1 MKVLLLNG
9 SRREKGCTYTALS
22 LVAKELEKAGI
33 HTEIVYI
40 GLNTVNGKLDELVK
54 ECAAKIKEADGLV
67 VGSPVYYASPT
78 GEIQVFLDR
87 FAGVAGADLRHKPA
101 AAIASARRAGTSTTL
116 DVLNKYL
123 MYNEMPVVSSN
134 YWNMVHGNT
143 PEEVLQ
149 DKEGVQ
155 IMETLG
161 KNMAWSLKCLEAG
174 KKQEGRTG
182 QTGKSDDEF
191 YPVRMRPLYVLYSGL
206 IFCQRS
212 MVNGQ
217 LSMAEGR
224 NPRLAGF
231 LTRDAP
237 LVASHHQPGGWS
249 PPLKRA
255 DIEGRLVSYCFVIPG
270 CARYTIR
277 PLQGRGYPC
286 ANGWKGSRGAGVF
299 PSKKIACNF
308 FLSAADR

>member
-22 LVAKELEKAGI
+22 IVAKELEKAGI
-33 HTEIVYI
+33 DTEIVYV
-40 GLNTVNGKLDELVK
+40 GLNAVNGKLDELVK
-54 ECAAKIKEADGLV
+54 ECAAKMKEADGLV

-161 KNMAWSLKCLEAG
+161 KNMAWLLKCLEAG
-174 KKQEGRTG
+174 KK
-182 QTGKSDDEF
+182 
-191 YPVRMRPLYVLYSGL
+191 
-206 IFCQRS
+206 
-212 MVNGQ
+212 
-217 LSMAEGR
+217 
-224 NPRLAGF
+224 
-231 LTRDAP
+231 
-237 LVASHHQPGGWS
+237 
-249 PPLKRA
+249 
-255 DIEGRLVSYCFVIPG
+255 
-270 CARYTIR
+270 
-277 PLQGRGYPC
+277 
-286 ANGWKGSRGAGVF
+286 AGVEE
-299 PSKKIACNF
+299 PEKPVKVMTNF
-308 FLSAADR
+308 IR

>member
-22 LVAKELEKAGI
+22 LIARELEKAGI
-33 HTEIVYI
+33 DTEIVYI

-54 ECAAKIKEADGLV
+54 ECAAKMKEADGLV

-161 KNMAWSLKCLEAG
+161 KNMAWLLKCLEAG
-174 KKQEGRTG
+174 KK
-182 QTGKSDDEF
+182 
-191 YPVRMRPLYVLYSGL
+191 
-206 IFCQRS
+206 
-212 MVNGQ
+212 
-217 LSMAEGR
+217 
-224 NPRLAGF
+224 
-231 LTRDAP
+231 
-237 LVASHHQPGGWS
+237 
-249 PPLKRA
+249 
-255 DIEGRLVSYCFVIPG
+255 
-270 CARYTIR
+270 
-277 PLQGRGYPC
+277 
-286 ANGWKGSRGAGVF
+286 AGVEE
-299 PSKKIACNF
+299 PAKPTKVMTNF
-308 FLSAADR
+308 IR

>member
-22 LVAKELEKAGI
+22 LVAKELEAAGI
-33 HTEIVYI
+33 DTEIIYI
-40 GLNTVNGKLDELVK
+40 GLNAVNGKLDALVK
-54 ECAAKIKEADGLV
+54 DVAAKMKEADGLV

-161 KNMAWSLKCLEAG
+161 RNMAWLLKSIEAG
-174 KKQEGRTG
+174 KK
-182 QTGKSDDEF
+182 
-191 YPVRMRPLYVLYSGL
+191 
-206 IFCQRS
+206 
-212 MVNGQ
+212 
-217 LSMAEGR
+217 
-224 NPRLAGF
+224 
-231 LTRDAP
+231 
-237 LVASHHQPGGWS
+237 
-249 PPLKRA
+249 
-255 DIEGRLVSYCFVIPG
+255 
-270 CARYTIR
+270 
-277 PLQGRGYPC
+277 
-286 ANGWKGSRGAGVF
+286 AGVAE
-299 PSKKIACNF
+299 PARPVKVMTNF
-308 FLSAADR
+308 IR

>member
-22 LVAKELEKAGI
+22 LVAKELEAAGI
-33 HTEIVYI
+33 DTEIIYI
-40 GLNTVNGKLDELVK
+40 GLNTVNGKLDALVK
-54 ECAAKIKEADGLV
+54 DVAAKMKEADGLV

-161 KNMAWSLKCLEAG
+161 RNMAWLLKSIEAG
-174 KKQEGRTG
+174 KK
-182 QTGKSDDEF
+182 
-191 YPVRMRPLYVLYSGL
+191 
-206 IFCQRS
+206 
-212 MVNGQ
+212 
-217 LSMAEGR
+217 
-224 NPRLAGF
+224 
-231 LTRDAP
+231 
-237 LVASHHQPGGWS
+237 
-249 PPLKRA
+249 
-255 DIEGRLVSYCFVIPG
+255 
-270 CARYTIR
+270 
-277 PLQGRGYPC
+277 
-286 ANGWKGSRGAGVF
+286 AGVAE
-299 PSKKIACNF
+299 PAKPEKVMTNF
-308 FLSAADR
+308 IR

>member
-1 MKVLLLNG
+1 MKVLLFNG

-33 HTEIVYI
+33 DTEIIYV
-40 GLNTVNGKLDELVK
+40 GLNAVNGKLDDLVK
-54 ECAAKIKEADGLV
+54 EAAAKAKEADGFV
-67 VGSPVYYASPT
+67 FGSPVYYASPT

-87 FAGVAGADLRHKPA
+87 FAGVTGADLRHKPA

-161 KNMAWSLKCLEAG
+161 KNMAWLLKCLEAG
-174 KKQEGRTG
+174 KK
-182 QTGKSDDEF
+182 
-191 YPVRMRPLYVLYSGL
+191 
-206 IFCQRS
+206 
-212 MVNGQ
+212 
-217 LSMAEGR
+217 
-224 NPRLAGF
+224 
-231 LTRDAP
+231 
-237 LVASHHQPGGWS
+237 
-249 PPLKRA
+249 
-255 DIEGRLVSYCFVIPG
+255 
-270 CARYTIR
+270 
-277 PLQGRGYPC
+277 
-286 ANGWKGSRGAGVF
+286 AGVEE
-299 PSKKIACNF
+299 PAKPAKVMTNF
-308 FLSAADR
+308 IR

>member
-22 LVAKELEKAGI
+22 LVAKELEAAGI
-33 HTEIVYI
+33 DTEIIYI
-40 GLNTVNGKLDELVK
+40 GLNAVNGKLDALVK
-54 ECAAKIKEADGLV
+54 DVAAKMKEADGLV

-87 FAGVAGADLRHKPA
+87 FAGVAGANLRHKPA

-161 KNMAWSLKCLEAG
+161 RNMAWLLKSIEAG
-174 KKQEGRTG
+174 KK
-182 QTGKSDDEF
+182 
-191 YPVRMRPLYVLYSGL
+191 
-206 IFCQRS
+206 
-212 MVNGQ
+212 
-217 LSMAEGR
+217 
-224 NPRLAGF
+224 
-231 LTRDAP
+231 
-237 LVASHHQPGGWS
+237 
-249 PPLKRA
+249 
-255 DIEGRLVSYCFVIPG
+255 
-270 CARYTIR
+270 
-277 PLQGRGYPC
+277 
-286 ANGWKGSRGAGVF
+286 AGVAE
-299 PSKKIACNF
+299 PARPVKVMTNF
-308 FLSAADR
+308 IR

>member
-22 LVAKELEKAGI
+22 LIAKELEKAGI
-33 HTEIVYI
+33 DTEIVYI
-40 GLNTVNGKLDELVK
+40 GLNAVNGHLDDMVK
-54 ECAAKIKEADGLV
+54 ECAAKMKEADGLV

-143 PEEVLQ
+143 PEEVLK

-161 KNMAWSLKCLEAG
+161 KNMAWLLKCLEAG
-174 KKQEGRTG
+174 KK
-182 QTGKSDDEF
+182 
-191 YPVRMRPLYVLYSGL
+191 
-206 IFCQRS
+206 
-212 MVNGQ
+212 
-217 LSMAEGR
+217 
-224 NPRLAGF
+224 
-231 LTRDAP
+231 
-237 LVASHHQPGGWS
+237 
-249 PPLKRA
+249 
-255 DIEGRLVSYCFVIPG
+255 
-270 CARYTIR
+270 
-277 PLQGRGYPC
+277 
-286 ANGWKGSRGAGVF
+286 AGVEE
-299 PSKKIACNF
+299 PAKPAKVMTNF
-308 FLSAADR
+308 IR

>member
-22 LVAKELEKAGI
+22 LIAKELEKAGI
-33 HTEIVYI
+33 DTEIVYI

-54 ECAAKIKEADGLV
+54 ECATKMKEADGLV

-161 KNMAWSLKCLEAG
+161 KNMAWLLKCLEAG
-174 KKQEGRTG
+174 KK
-182 QTGKSDDEF
+182 
-191 YPVRMRPLYVLYSGL
+191 
-206 IFCQRS
+206 
-212 MVNGQ
+212 
-217 LSMAEGR
+217 
-224 NPRLAGF
+224 
-231 LTRDAP
+231 
-237 LVASHHQPGGWS
+237 
-249 PPLKRA
+249 
-255 DIEGRLVSYCFVIPG
+255 
-270 CARYTIR
+270 
-277 PLQGRGYPC
+277 
-286 ANGWKGSRGAGVF
+286 AGVEE
-299 PSKKIACNF
+299 PAKPTKVMTNF
-308 FLSAADR
+308 IR

>member
-22 LVAKELEKAGI
+22 LVAKELEAAGI
-33 HTEIVYI
+33 DTEIIYI
-40 GLNTVNGKLDELVK
+40 GLNTVNGKLDALVK
-54 ECAAKIKEADGLV
+54 DVAAKMKEADGLV

-161 KNMAWSLKCLEAG
+161 RNMAWLLKSIEAG
-174 KKQEGRTG
+174 KK
-182 QTGKSDDEF
+182 
-191 YPVRMRPLYVLYSGL
+191 
-206 IFCQRS
+206 
-212 MVNGQ
+212 
-217 LSMAEGR
+217 
-224 NPRLAGF
+224 
-231 LTRDAP
+231 
-237 LVASHHQPGGWS
+237 
-249 PPLKRA
+249 
-255 DIEGRLVSYCFVIPG
+255 
-270 CARYTIR
+270 
-277 PLQGRGYPC
+277 
-286 ANGWKGSRGAGVF
+286 AGVEE
-299 PSKKIACNF
+299 PSKPVKVMTNF
-308 FLSAADR
+308 IR

>member
-22 LVAKELEKAGI
+22 LVAKELEAAGI
-33 HTEIVYI
+33 DTEIIYI
-40 GLNTVNGKLDELVK
+40 GLNAVNGKLDALVK
-54 ECAAKIKEADGLV
+54 DVAAKMKEADGLV

-161 KNMAWSLKCLEAG
+161 RNMAWLLKSIEAG
-174 KKQEGRTG
+174 RK
-182 QTGKSDDEF
+182 
-191 YPVRMRPLYVLYSGL
+191 
-206 IFCQRS
+206 
-212 MVNGQ
+212 
-217 LSMAEGR
+217 
-224 NPRLAGF
+224 
-231 LTRDAP
+231 
-237 LVASHHQPGGWS
+237 
-249 PPLKRA
+249 
-255 DIEGRLVSYCFVIPG
+255 
-270 CARYTIR
+270 
-277 PLQGRGYPC
+277 
-286 ANGWKGSRGAGVF
+286 AGVEESAK
-299 PSKKIACNF
+299 PVKVMTNF
-308 FLSAADR
+308 IR

>member
-1 MKVLLLNG
+1 MKVLLFNG

-33 HTEIVYI
+33 DTEIIYV
-40 GLNTVNGKLDELVK
+40 GLNAVNGKLDDLVK
-54 ECAAKIKEADGLV
+54 EAAAKAKEADGFV
-67 VGSPVYYASPT
+67 FGSPVYYASPT

-161 KNMAWSLKCLEAG
+161 KNMAWLLKCLEAG
-174 KKQEGRTG
+174 KKQEW
-182 QTGKSDDEF
+182 KN
-191 YPVRMRPLYVLYSGL
+191 RPN
-206 IFCQRS
+206 R
-212 MVNGQ
+212 
-217 LSMAEGR
+217 R
-224 NPRLAGF
+224 
-231 LTRDAP
+231 
-237 LVASHHQPGGWS
+237 
-249 PPLKRA
+249 K
-255 DIEGRLVSYCFVIPG
+255 
-270 CARYTIR
+270 
-277 PLQGRGYPC
+277 
-286 ANGWKGSRGAGVF
+286 
-299 PSKKIACNF
+299 
-308 FLSAADR
+308 